1 MGDAGTQVARNTIRA
16 CVHGDQTVIGG
27 QGVRLRL
34 LEAMRVGGHVL
45 PRNTLLTGEG
55 RIQGERLDIRIL
67 QVEYGGT
74 VIPVELTVL
83 DSDGQA
89 GIFIPGSMEADAVR
103 EVAANMGQNLG
114 TTISIT
120 NQSAGDQLLS
130 ELGRGAIQGVSQYI
144 SRKMREEKVHLKSG
158 YTLMLYQD
166 NNQ

>member
-1 MGDAGTQVARNTIRA
+1 MSLFILFSICATYCI
-16 CVHGDQTVIGG
+16 
-27 QGVRLRL
+27 LSF
-34 LEAMRVGGHVL
+34 RVFLVS
-45 PRNTLLTGEG
+45 N
-55 RIQGERLDIRIL
+55 I
-67 QVEYGGT
+67 Y
-74 VIPVELTVL
+74 L

-89 GIFIPGSMEADAVR
+89 GIFIPGSTEANAVR

-144 SRKMREEKVHLKSG
+144 SKKMREEKVHLKSG
-158 YTLMLYQD
+158 YGLMLYQN

>member
-1 MGDAGTQVARNTIRA
+1 
-16 CVHGDQTVIGG
+16 
-27 QGVRLRL
+27 
-34 LEAMRVGGHVL
+34 MRVGRYVL

-55 RIQGERLDIRIL
+55 RIQGERLGIEIL
-67 QVEYGGT
+67 QVEYDGN

-89 GIFIPGSMEADAVR
+89 GIFIPGSTEANAVR

-114 TTISIT
+114 STISIT

-144 SRKMREEKVHLKSG
+144 SKKMREEKVHLKSVYG
-158 YTLMLYQD
+158 LMLYQN